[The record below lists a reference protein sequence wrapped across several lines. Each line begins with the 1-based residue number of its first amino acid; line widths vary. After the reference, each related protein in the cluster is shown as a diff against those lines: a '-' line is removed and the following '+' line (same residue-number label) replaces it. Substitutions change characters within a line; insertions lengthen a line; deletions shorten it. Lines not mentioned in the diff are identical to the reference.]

1 MLLTFSGQDYALVLP
16 ALHIRYM
23 PGFFP
28 QHPAPVLFYSDFHFF
43 AGSNQCTDPFG
54 SYDDDF
60 TGTELPQRLIAEV

>member
-43 AGSNQCTDPFG
+43 AVYLFLIH
-54 SYDDDF
+54 F
-60 TGTELPQRLIAEV
+60 LPC